1 MGCPECARLKAE
13 HESKA
18 LAYRTAVEALYLES
32 GSEVPPD
39 YRNLG
44 PAVDF
49 ALLAMEAARREL
61 EAHERTHSK

>member
-13 HESKA
+13 RESTA

-32 GSEVPPD
+32 RPQVPPD
-39 YRNLG
+39 YRNFG

-49 ALLAMEAARREL
+49 ALLAMESARREL
-61 EAHERTHSK
+61 ETHERSHSK